1 MLADSAIPSLA
12 KLPDELAGSPT
23 LGRGAIML
31 VAFVIAWLP
40 RHASSFPSF
49 AMRTLSFVEESLSP
63 RRLEMIMIMVRMVMA
78 VAGLR
83 VELLDPLRHCW
94 VDNAWRGG

>member
-1 MLADSAIPSLA
+1 MCGTEIYCSALVIENIALLSNFVML
-12 KLPDELAGSPT
+12 T
-23 LGRGAIML
+23 
-31 VAFVIAWLP
+31 
-40 RHASSFPSF
+40 
-49 AMRTLSFVEESLSP
+49 MRTLSFVEESLSP